1 MLLTY
6 AHLGVSQM
14 LSAPE
19 IQLSK
24 AEADGYTEAVSEFM
38 RWHIPEFKAD
48 GKRGSEIGLIICMA
62 MIYLP
67 KGIAIVHRKN
77 HGQQAP
83 QDQSMQEQAH

>member
-6 AHLGVSQM
+6 AHLGVSQL

-24 AEADGYTEAVSEFM
+24 AEAEGYTEAVSEFM

-48 GKRGSEIGLIICMA
+48 GKRGSEIGLFICMA

-77 HGQQAP
+77 QGQAP
-83 QDQSMQEQAH
+83 QEQSPREQAN